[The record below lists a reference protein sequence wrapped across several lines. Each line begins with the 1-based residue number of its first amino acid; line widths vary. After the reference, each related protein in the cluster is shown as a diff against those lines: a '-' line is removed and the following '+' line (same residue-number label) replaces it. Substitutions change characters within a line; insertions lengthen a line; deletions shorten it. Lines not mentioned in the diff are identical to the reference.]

1 MLNVNIFAHFWELLD
16 LDPGIQKCKY
26 ALDYIDYRTRAN
38 KGRGFKSK
46 LLFDTMHYGPF
57 YRNLSNFTTFI
68 CTKFGKTHL
77 FLAISKGAL
86 LFKSVRYWR
95 GYGKSIT
102 FLFQKNSEKF

>member
-1 MLNVNIFAHFWELLD
+1 M
-16 LDPGIQKCKY
+16 K
-26 ALDYIDYRTRAN
+26 IDYRTRAN

-77 FLAISKGAL
+77 FLAISKGAATIQERPL
-86 LFKSVRYWR
+86 LVRIR
-95 GYGKSIT
+95 
-102 FLFQKNSEKF
+102 